1 MNADILL
8 SALLSLYRH
17 INYRECIEA
26 NRFHIASVAD
36 EGERE
41 YGVPAG
47 LSLVTGFFE
56 THLGCAHG
64 EGGNWGAP
72 IDRFHRHTAGAPMQ
86 AVRAIASSY
95 RVCGTWIG
103 AVGRFRSGLCRPV
116 HAQHRETATIRVST
130 VRRIYQRAGLPVP
143 EGL

>member
-1 MNADILL
+1 MSADILL
-8 SALLSLYRH
+8 AALLSMYH
-17 INYRECIEA
+17 HVNYRECIEA

-56 THLGCAHG
+56 THLGCARG
-64 EGGNWGAP
+64 ESGNWGAP
-72 IDRFHRHTAGAPMQ
+72 IDRFHRHTAGTPTQ
-86 AVRAIASSY
+86 AVRAIAHSY
-95 RVCGTWIG
+95 RVCGSWVG
-103 AVGRFRSGLCRPV
+103 AVGRFRSGLCHPV
-116 HAQHRETATIRVST
+116 RREHRAAVTIRINTARAV
-130 VRRIYQRAGLPVP
+130 YHRAGLPTP

>member
-1 MNADILL
+1 VNGAELL
-8 SALLSLYRH
+8 VALLSLWRH
-17 INYRECIEA
+17 MRYRECIEA
-26 NRFHIASVAD
+26 HRAQIVAVA
-36 EGERE
+36 EAGERE

-72 IDRFHRHTAGAPMQ
+72 IDRFHRHTAGTPMH
-86 AVRAIASSY
+86 AVRAMAASY
-95 RVCGTWIG
+95 RVCGTWVG
-103 AVGRFRSGLCRPV
+103 AVGRFRSGLCHPTNPL
-116 HAQHRETATIRVST
+116 HRVAVTMRVRT
-130 VRRIYQRAGLPVP
+130 TRIIYQQAGLPVP